1 MELPHA
7 TCFCLPLGLSNQNVH
22 ACSSGCF
29 LGASAGRSAWVS
41 TDTISPSSTP
51 PCSVLCPSSGLASTS
66 AILFSLLFSNFS
78 QSSQTEFSSRKQK
91 IPPKKNPQRRS
102 ISCKSIQAQQWC
114 AGKKTHAQS
123 SAPSENVNDTD
134 LGIAVAQCGHVLVKE
149 KGSQSLKPPNP
160 NPWFQSRVREL
171 WRVKTEEGQGQ

>member
-1 MELPHA
+1 MELPQA

-51 PCSVLCPSSGLASTS
+51 PCSVLCPSSGLTSTS

-78 QSSQTEFSSRKQK
+78 QSAQKEFSFRKQTN
-91 IPPKKNPQRRS
+91 PPKK
-102 ISCKSIQAQQWC
+102 KSS
-114 AGKKTHAQS
+114 KKIDLLQEYS
-123 SAPSENVNDTD
+123 SATMTRRKKHK
-134 LGIAVAQCGHVLVKE
+134 LR
-149 KGSQSLKPPNP
+149 SLRER
-160 NPWFQSRVREL
+160 QRYRSRYRGCAM
-171 WRVKTEEGQGQ
+171 RTRSG

>member
-78 QSSQTEFSSRKQK
+78 QSSQKEFSFRKQTN
-91 IPPKKNPQRRS
+91 PPKNKILKEGRSLTRVFKCNSDAPEKNTRS
-102 ISCKSIQAQQWC
+102 KN
-114 AGKKTHAQS
+114 

-134 LGIAVAQCGHVLVKE
+134 LGIAVAQCGHVLGKE

-160 NPWFQSRVREL
+160 NPRFQSRVRGL
-171 WRVKTEEGQGQ
+171 